1 MAYRHFRLSVVVQ
14 VALIA
19 LVCVVAAYLIVA
31 TSYYAT
37 IALVVIVLSVQVASL
52 LHYVQRTNRDLGR
65 FLLMVEHS
73 DFSQTFSAEQTTGS
87 FRELASAFERVL
99 QRFRETRTAKE
110 EQASYLNTLVQHVP
124 IAVIAAD
131 RSGHVDLFNNAAR
144 RLFGVAE
151 LRNLHDLETFGP
163 DFANEILSLAPGQ
176 QQLLKVTRNNEL
188 LQLNA
193 SATELRMRGRDLTI
207 VTLQDIRRELEA
219 RELTAWQNLIRVL
232 THEIMNSVTPISSLA
247 VTAGELLA
255 DAQASSAP
263 SAAEAA
269 VRDAK
274 DAVDTIAQRGTG
286 LVHFVESYRRLTH
299 LPKPTLRSFSVAELF
314 SHIRQLMARELQTR
328 SIELSQSV
336 DREVAQLTGDSE
348 LIEQA
353 VINLVK
359 NAIDAVSDAASPEIG
374 MSAYIDPAGR
384 PTIAV
389 ADNGQGM
396 DEAVRENIFVPFY
409 TTKREGTGVG
419 LSVVQQIM
427 RSHQGS
433 VEVASAPGEG
443 TEIRLVF

>member
-1 MAYRHFRLSVVVQ
+1 MAYRHFRLSVVAQ
-14 VALIA
+14 VALIL

-37 IALVVIVLSVQVASL
+37 TLLIVIVLGVQVASL

-65 FLLMVEHS
+65 FLLMIEHS
-73 DFSQTFSAEQTTGS
+73 DFSQTFGAQRVKGS
-87 FRELASAFERVL
+87 FRDLADAFERVL

-124 IAVIAAD
+124 IAVIAVE

-151 LRNLHDLETFGP
+151 LRNLRDLAAFGP

-176 QQLLKVTRNNEL
+176 QVLLKVTRNNEL
-188 LQLNA
+188 LQLNV
-193 SATELRMRGRDLTI
+193 SATELRMRGRDLAI

-247 VTAGELLA
+247 ATAGELLT
-255 DAQASSAP
+255 DALASSAP
-263 SAAEAA
+263 GAADAA

-299 LPKPTLRSFSVAELF
+299 LPKPTLHSFSVTELF
-314 SHIRQLMARELQTR
+314 SRIRQLMARELEAQ
-328 SIELSQSV
+328 SIGLSLSV
-336 DREVAQLTGDSE
+336 DRAAAELIGDSQ

-353 VINLVK
+353 IINLVK
-359 NAIDAVSDAASPEIG
+359 NAIDAVNDVTSPEIA
-374 MSAYIDPAGR
+374 MSAYIDPSGR

-409 TTKREGTGVG
+409 TTKREGTGIG

-433 VEVASAPGEG
+433 VEVASAPREG
-443 TEIRLVF
+443 TEIRLAF